1 MPKTKLLN
9 IIQEI
14 AKGNYSD
21 EIMSLTSPETPE
33 PIRTIA
39 EAMGMMM
46 VKVEAR
52 EYQLELM
59 IEELQKLNQQIKEN
73 TIATVSTMA
82 NALAARD
89 TYTEGHADRVANYSK
104 QIAQIMGLSEDEI
117 EYIYLGGLLH
127 DVGKIGFPDEL
138 FSPHNKK
145 NPPEIIRKIVKH
157 PETGADILHHLDF
170 LGPALEYVHCHHERP
185 DGKGYPRKLKGDE
198 IPLGAQIIAV
208 ADAFDAITTDR
219 PYQKGASVVEA
230 TEILRKG
237 KGTVWHSEAVDAFC
251 KILERQWEEIATLED
266 KEDSFDLI
274 EENLFIESLEL
285 QKGSSVAD
293 LTCRTGK
300 YTLALA
306 QSIGEKGNIFSI
318 DLWQNG
324 LYLLERKLSTM
335 PADSCNINTFRS
347 DITRSIPV
355 ENKKCDLCLITN
367 YFETLT
373 TNKTI
378 KSLLT
383 ECRRILRKKGKL
395 AVIEYCNDDKGSTAS
410 VCPEVLKEE
419 ITAFG
424 FSFHTTTQL
433 AEGIYLTQFIKDK
446 GKKV

>member
-1 MPKTKLLN
+1 MPETKLLH

-59 IEELQKLNQQIKEN
+59 IEELQKLNQQIKDN

-104 QIAQIMGLSEDEI
+104 QIAQHMDLPEDEI

-138 FSPHNKK
+138 FLPHNKK

-219 PYQKGASVVEA
+219 PYQKGASVIEA
-230 TEILRKG
+230 IEILRSG
-237 KGTVWHSEAVDAFC
+237 KDTVWNSAAVNAFC
-251 KILERQWEEIATLED
+251 TILEKQWQSVAELEHA
-266 KEDSFDLI
+266 EDSFDLI
-274 EENLFIESLEL
+274 DQNLFLESLGL

-300 YTLALA
+300 YSLALA
-306 QSIGEKGNIFSI
+306 QSIGEKGTIFSI
-318 DLWQNG
+318 DSWQNG
-324 LYLLERKLSTM
+324 LYLLERKLTM
-335 PADSCNINTFRS
+335 MCTDSCNINTFRS
-347 DITRSIPV
+347 DITRTIPI
-355 ENKKCDLCLITN
+355 ENKQVDLCLITN
-367 YFETLT
+367 YFETLL
-373 TNKTI
+373 TNNSI
-378 KSLLT
+378 KSLLK
-383 ECRRILRKKGKL
+383 ECSRILRKKGRL
-395 AVIEYCNDDKGSTAS
+395 AVIEYCNDNKEITAS
-410 VCPEVLKEE
+410 VCPELLKEE
-419 ITAFG
+419 ITIHG
-424 FSFHTTTQL
+424 FSFQKTTQL

-446 GKKV
+446 GKKI